1 MVDIIICSLA
11 LAMVQLWLLPMSINL
26 KNMAWLLSSRDE
38 PIDTSILQQRV
49 DRAGANL
56 QVGLVPF
63 LALCLLSMQIDV
75 DISATATYWL
85 VLRVIYV
92 PLYMAGTNVV
102 RSVVWVA
109 STACLI
115 YMAMQ
120 LV

>member
-1 MVDIIICSLA
+1 MIEHPSQTRSPVTTGSNACLEDT
-11 LAMVQLWLLPMSINL
+11 
-26 KNMAWLLSSRDE
+26 R
-38 PIDTSILQQRV
+38 DTSILQQRV

-63 LALCLLSMQIDV
+63 LALCLLSLQIDV

-85 VLRVIYV
+85 GLRAIYV

-120 LV
+120 LL